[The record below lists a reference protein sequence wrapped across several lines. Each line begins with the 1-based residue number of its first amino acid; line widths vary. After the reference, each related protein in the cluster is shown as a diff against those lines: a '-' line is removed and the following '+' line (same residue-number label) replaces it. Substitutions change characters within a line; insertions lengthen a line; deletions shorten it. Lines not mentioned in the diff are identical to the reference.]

1 MTIWVARAGKNGEQ
15 EDRALKEK
23 RAFIGWSE
31 LKDLSELV
39 TRAEILEHLQ
49 ETYSYIPGIKKS
61 RWARNSAG
69 QLFTFSKCFK
79 IGDLFALP
87 LKKKKEGE
95 ERAIAFGQVS
105 GDYEFMYDNSKYAG
119 HSRRVKW
126 ICKSIPR
133 SAFGQDIRS
142 FNCPLTVFGVGRN
155 DAEKRERIVKVI
167 NSYRK

>member
-1 MTIWVARAGKNGEQ
+1 MTIWVVRAGKYGEQ
-15 EDRALKEK
+15 EDRALKEG

-31 LKDLSELV
+31 LKDLSELG
-39 TRAEILEHLQ
+39 TRAEIKKRFQ
-49 ETYSYIPGIKKS
+49 EVYPGEELS
-61 RWARNSAG
+61 WVQSSVG

-87 LKKKKEGE
+87 LKKKKEEE
-95 ERAIAFGQVS
+95 ERAIAFGKVS
-105 GDYEFMYDNSKYAG
+105 GDYEFIDCNSKYAG

-155 DAEKRERIVKVI
+155 DAEKRERVVKVI